1 MKKWLSILPLSLIL
15 LLCACQSS
23 DASAQIFAM
32 DTVMDLT
39 VQGSGS
45 AQALKDAEAELYRL
59 DALLSRQDSAS
70 AVSALNESAGSP
82 VAVEEELYNL
92 LQTAVEYSTLTDG
105 AFAVTVA
112 PIMDAWDFTGE
123 HPRVPSRAELD
134 SLLPLVGDERI
145 VFGSGTVT
153 LEPGMAVDL
162 GGIAKGYA

>member
-1 MKKWLSILPLSLIL
+1 MKQRISFL
-15 LLCACQSS
+15 LACVFLCLTGCR
-23 DASAQIFAM
+23 ASGAEQTFFAM

-105 AFAVTVA
+105 VCSHGC
-112 PIMDAWDFTGE
+112 PYNG
-123 HPRVPSRAELD
+123 R
-134 SLLPLVGDERI
+134 
-145 VFGSGTVT
+145 
-153 LEPGMAVDL
+153 L
-162 GGIAKGYA
+162 GFHR

>member
-112 PIMDAWDFTGE
+112 PIMDAWDFTG
-123 HPRVPSRAELD
+123 
-134 SLLPLVGDERI
+134 LLLWAFPPKECSPFPWVQTSWSAMGKSMD
-145 VFGSGTVT
+145 F
-153 LEPGMAVDL
+153 
-162 GGIAKGYA
+162 AK

>member
-39 VQGSGS
+39 VQGSGA

-70 AVSALNESAGSP
+70 AVSALNESAGLPRGRGGRIIQSAP
-82 VAVEEELYNL
+82 NRRGILH
-92 LQTAVEYSTLTDG
+92 LTDG
-105 AFAVTVA
+105 AFAVTDC
-112 PIMDAWDFTGE
+112 PYNG
-123 HPRVPSRAELD
+123 R
-134 SLLPLVGDERI
+134 
-145 VFGSGTVT
+145 
-153 LEPGMAVDL
+153 L
-162 GGIAKGYA
+162 GFHR

>member
-82 VAVEEELYNL
+82 VAVE
-92 LQTAVEYSTLTDG
+92 
-105 AFAVTVA
+105 
-112 PIMDAWDFTGE
+112 
-123 HPRVPSRAELD
+123 
-134 SLLPLVGDERI
+134 
-145 VFGSGTVT
+145 
-153 LEPGMAVDL
+153 
-162 GGIAKGYA
+162 

>member
-82 VAVEEELYNL
+82 WPWRKNYTICSKPPWNTPPLRTAR
-92 LQTAVEYSTLTDG
+92 LQ
-105 AFAVTVA
+105 
-112 PIMDAWDFTGE
+112 
-123 HPRVPSRAELD
+123 SR
-134 SLLPLVGDERI
+134 LPL
-145 VFGSGTVT
+145 
-153 LEPGMAVDL
+153 
-162 GGIAKGYA
+162 